1 MPFSAVERI
10 ALDAREHADGQTALF
25 TLSQLLGITPLR
37 KGWHGAQ
44 PTLPLDH
51 PALLIPLGQ
60 RHVGVLVDEVIGER
74 EIVVKPL
81 PAHLRRP
88 GIRGATITPIGELL
102 LLLDL
107 PELAHRALGS
117 AVLQPLAHSGTQK
130 EGHMQKDHIPE
141 QAASSPVILVVDDS
155 LSMRRTLEF
164 QLTRAGYRVTT
175 AKDGLEAL
183 EVLAKSR
190 PNAILLDIEM
200 PRMDGYELLARLRS
214 QAEFKQLPVAMLT
227 SRAANIHR
235 QHALDL
241 GANAYLVKP
250 YPHDQLLSTVAD
262 LVKQAP

>member
-1 MPFSAVERI
+1 MTE
-10 ALDAREHADGQTALF
+10 TA
-25 TLSQLLGITPLR
+25 S
-37 KGWHGAQ
+37 
-44 PTLPLDH
+44 
-51 PALLIPLGQ
+51 
-60 RHVGVLVDEVIGER
+60 
-74 EIVVKPL
+74 
-81 PAHLRRP
+81 
-88 GIRGATITPIGELL
+88 
-102 LLLDL
+102 
-107 PELAHRALGS
+107 
-117 AVLQPLAHSGTQK
+117 
-130 EGHMQKDHIPE
+130 
-141 QAASSPVILVVDDS
+141 SSPVVLVVDDS

-250 YPHDQLLSTVAD
+250 YPHDQLLSTVAE
-262 LVKQAP
+262 LVKQSP